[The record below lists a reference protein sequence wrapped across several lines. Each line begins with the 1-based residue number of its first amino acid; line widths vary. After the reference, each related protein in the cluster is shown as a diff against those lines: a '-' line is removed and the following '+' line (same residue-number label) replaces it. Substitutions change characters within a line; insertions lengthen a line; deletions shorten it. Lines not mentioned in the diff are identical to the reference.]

1 MKKVLVVDDEAFIR
15 KMIEVRL
22 KDAGFS
28 VVEAQNGHEALEKV
42 LSEKPSVIIMDVMM
56 PGMDGFQVCEIIR
69 GTPEISDTPILMLTA
84 RGQMIDMERAMALGV
99 REYIT
104 KPFSPRKL
112 TEKVIDM
119 LGAVRHEK

>member
-1 MKKVLVVDDEAFIR
+1 MKKVLVVDTGAFIR

-112 TEKVIDM
+112 TEKVI
-119 LGAVRHEK
+119 